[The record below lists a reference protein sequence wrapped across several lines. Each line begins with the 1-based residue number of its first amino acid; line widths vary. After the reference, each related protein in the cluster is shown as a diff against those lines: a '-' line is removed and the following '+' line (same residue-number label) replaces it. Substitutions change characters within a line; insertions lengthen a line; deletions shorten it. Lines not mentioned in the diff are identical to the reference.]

1 MLCDNRKNMEN
12 KKKILVVE
20 DEIALLE
27 ALTEKLTKENFE
39 VLQAKNGQEGLQQG
53 LNLHPD
59 LILLDIL
66 MPVMDGMTM
75 LTKLRADDW
84 GKSVPIIILTN
95 LSDEQKV
102 SESLSAG
109 VFDYLVKSGWT
120 LEDLT
125 KKIKDRL
132 GIAY

>member
-1 MLCDNRKNMEN
+1 MEN

-20 DEIALLE
+20 DEVALLE
-27 ALTEKLTKENFE
+27 ALTEKLRKENFE
-39 VLQAKNGQEGLQQG
+39 VLQARNGQEGLQQA
-53 LNLHPD
+53 LANHPD

-66 MPVMDGMTM
+66 MPVMDGMTA

-84 GKSVPIIILTN
+84 GKTVPIIILTN
-95 LSDEQKV
+95 LSDEQRV
-102 SESLSAG
+102 SDSLEAG

>member
-1 MLCDNRKNMEN
+1 M
-12 KKKILVVE
+12 KKILIVE

-27 ALTEKLTKENFE
+27 ALTEKLKQDFE
-39 VLQAKNGQEGLQQG
+39 VLQAKNGQEGLQQA

-59 LILLDIL
+59 LILLDII

-75 LTKLRADDW
+75 LTKLRSDEW
-84 GKSVPIIILTN
+84 GKSVPVIVLTN

-102 SESLSAG
+102 TECLQQG
-109 VFDYLVKSGWT
+109 VYDYLVKSGWT

-132 GIAY
+132 GFS